1 MRAQILDGKT
11 LAHNIRQRLKS
22 KMALLCERGEAPP
35 HLVVVLVGQNVPS
48 QIYVSNKMKACEEV
62 GVLST
67 LLSYNENISE
77 AELLEQIKTLSQ
89 DPAVDGILVQ
99 LPLPFHINSER
110 ILLAIHPLK
119 DVDGFHPENIGLL
132 AVNTSRLTPATP
144 RGIVEL
150 LEHHLRKLE
159 GLHAVIVGASNIVGR
174 PTALS
179 LLNRRCTVSIC
190 HSKTQDLKAMTQQAD
205 LLISATGR
213 QGLITANHVKP
224 GAVVVDVGIH
234 RLENG
239 KVVGDVL
246 FEEVAER
253 AAWITPVPGGVGP
266 MTIAGLLENTFA
278 ARELQRGQT

>member
-1 MRAQILDGKT
+1 MTAHILDGKA
-11 LAHNIRQRLKS
+11 LAQSIRLRLKL
-22 KMALLCERGEAPP
+22 KVERLREKGEAPP

-48 QIYVSNKMKACEEV
+48 QIYVGHKIKACEEV

-77 AELLEQIKTLSQ
+77 AELLGQIKTLSE

-99 LPLPFHINSER
+99 LPLPFHINNKL
-110 ILLAIHPLK
+110 ILLAIDPLK

-132 AVNTSRLTPATP
+132 AVNTPRLTPATP
-144 RGIVEL
+144 RGIMEL
-150 LEHHLRKLE
+150 LEHYVRKLE

-190 HSKTQDLKAMTQQAD
+190 HSKTQNLMAMTKQAD
-205 LLISATGR
+205 VLISATGNH
-213 QGLITANHVKP
+213 GLITKDHVKP
-224 GAVVVDVGIH
+224 GAIVVDVGIH
-234 RLENG
+234 RLESG

-246 FEEVAER
+246 FDEVAEHV
-253 AAWITPVPGGVGP
+253 AWITPVPGGVGP

-278 ARELQRGQT
+278 ARELCRS